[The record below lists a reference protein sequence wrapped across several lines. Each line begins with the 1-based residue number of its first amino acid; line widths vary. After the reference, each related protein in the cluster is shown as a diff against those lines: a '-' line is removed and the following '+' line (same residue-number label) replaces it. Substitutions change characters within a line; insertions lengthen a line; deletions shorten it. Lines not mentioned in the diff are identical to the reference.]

1 MTIRILISLILFVST
16 AFADTSLDIPIN
28 STYLSNYK
36 YTAQTQLDNDTV
48 GFMAFLSV
56 LKFESPYMGQY
67 SDAASKAGD
76 VAFSLSGGQKLQDQ
90 FNNKVINPNSKLF
103 ETKILGFLHSLG
115 ITDTELGIIVG
126 SAKIY
131 RDKGIDVKGPRL
143 GVFESHLTLNTDHGL
158 IGLTWRL

>member
-76 VAFSLSGGQKLQDQ
+76 VAFSLYMTKMGKEHFRVLDGLNYGYNDLNPLCNHFLRRDEQKDSGTLIKKR
-90 FNNKVINPNSKLF
+90 NAILF
-103 ETKILGFLHSLG
+103 
-115 ITDTELGIIVG
+115 
-126 SAKIY
+126 
-131 RDKGIDVKGPRL
+131 
-143 GVFESHLTLNTDHGL
+143 
-158 IGLTWRL
+158 